1 MDYKMRH
8 TCKCLYGCPG
18 HNIPEIQVP
27 RTDTLFDE
35 CEWRPF
41 VGNINIILV

>member
-1 MDYKMRH
+1 MRH
-8 TCKCLYGCPG
+8 TCKCLYGCPER
-18 HNIPEIQVP
+18 NRYPEAQIQLP
-27 RTDTLFDE
+27 SYDTLFEE